1 MDFSRD
7 KLILTWAAYLMY
19 LSQGIIIVLAGAITP
34 IASQTMNV
42 SPALLGY
49 SFGIFSLFRASV
61 NYSIG
66 PRFERINFSKILIIS
81 TSVASICLLLLL
93 QPMNIY
99 LFTVI
104 ISIMGA
110 MLGVHYSF
118 ANNIILNLY
127 SGNIRASKYAFISFA
142 YSFGAF
148 AAPLFVRELLSRDIY
163 WGWGYV
169 ACIPFMLLILLGLT
183 SKLKL
188 QKITPTTAHKTVSGG
203 IVSWNKYIISSAAA
217 LVCSGMAESIATIW
231 LALYMHE
238 KFGFSLE
245 KSALSLAILW
255 GGFAIGRFVSGYIAK
270 FIAPATMVFILDTI
284 LLVSFS
290 LLLFFDFSEYYVAI
304 IFAIGFGFSGI
315 YGALLAYGLDQTENP
330 SPKLVTI
337 LTTCSSAGGI
347 IGFFVSSTLK
357 HFLSTS
363 IALGSSFLFAVTILI
378 LTVYSYYAEK
388 KERRI
393 G

>member
-19 LSQGIIIVLAGAITP
+19 LSQGVIIVLAGAITP
-34 IASQTMNV
+34 IASQTMSV
-42 SPALLGY
+42 SPAFLGY
-49 SFGIFSLFRASV
+49 SFGIFSLCRASV
-61 NYSIG
+61 NYAIG
-66 PRFERINFSKILIIS
+66 PKFERINFSKTLLVS
-81 TSVASICLLLLL
+81 TSIASVCLLLLL

-99 LFTVI
+99 LFTLVI
-104 ISIMGA
+104 SVMGA
-110 MLGVHYSF
+110 MLGIHYSF
-118 ANNIILNLY
+118 ANNIILHLY
-127 SGNIRASKYAFISFA
+127 TGNTRASKYAFISFA

-148 AAPLFVRELLSRDIY
+148 AAPLFVRELLAKDIY

-169 ACIPFMLLILLGLT
+169 ACIPFMLAILLGLT
-183 SKLKL
+183 SKLNL
-188 QKITPTTAHKTVSGG
+188 QKTPATNSQKIVSGG
-203 IVSWNKYIISSAAA
+203 IIVWNKHITSSAIA

-255 GGFAIGRFVSGYIAK
+255 AGFAIGRFVSGYIAK
-270 FIAPATMVFILDTI
+270 LLAPSTMVFILDTI

-290 LLLFFDFSEYYVAI
+290 LLLFFNLSEYYVAI
-304 IFAIGFGFSGI
+304 IFLIGFGFSGI
-315 YGALLAYGLDQTENP
+315 YGALLAYGLDQTTTP

-357 HFLSTS
+357 HFLSTG
-363 IALGSSFLFAVTILI
+363 IALGSSFLFAAIILI
-378 LTVYSYYAEK
+378 LTIYTYYAKK

-393 G
+393 N

>member
-7 KLILTWAAYLMY
+7 KSILTWAAYLMY
-19 LSQGIIIVLAGAITP
+19 LSQGVIIVLAGAITP

-49 SFGIFSLFRASV
+49 SFGVFSLFRASV
-61 NYSIG
+61 NYGIG
-66 PRFERINFSKILIIS
+66 PNFGRINFPKTLLASTIIA
-81 TSVASICLLLLL
+81 SVCLLLLL

-99 LFTVI
+99 VFTVT
-104 ISIMGA
+104 ISLMGA
-110 MLGVHYSF
+110 MLGIHYSL
-118 ANNIILNLY
+118 ANNIILHLY
-127 SGNIRASKYAFISFA
+127 SGNTRASKYAFISFA

-148 AAPLFVRELLSRDIY
+148 AAPLFVRELLVRDIY

-169 ACIPFMLLILLGLT
+169 ACIPFMLIILFGLT
-183 SKLKL
+183 SKLNL
-188 QKITPTTAHKTVSGG
+188 QKDKPTDTQKTVSGG
-203 IVSWNKYIISSAAA
+203 IIVWNKYIISSAAA

-245 KSALSLAILW
+245 QSALSLAILW
-255 GGFAIGRFVSGYIAK
+255 GGFAVGRFVSGYIAK
-270 FIAPATMVFILDTI
+270 FLAPSTMVFILDTI
-284 LLVSFS
+284 LLISFAA
-290 LLLFFDFSEYYVAI
+290 LLFFDISEYYVAT
-304 IFAIGFGFSGI
+304 IFCIGFGFSGI

-337 LTTCSSAGGI
+337 LTTCSSTGGI

-357 HFLSTS
+357 HFLDTS
-363 IALGSSFLFAVTILI
+363 IALGSSFLFATII
-378 LTVYSYYAEK
+378 LGLTTYSYYAKK

-393 G
+393 N